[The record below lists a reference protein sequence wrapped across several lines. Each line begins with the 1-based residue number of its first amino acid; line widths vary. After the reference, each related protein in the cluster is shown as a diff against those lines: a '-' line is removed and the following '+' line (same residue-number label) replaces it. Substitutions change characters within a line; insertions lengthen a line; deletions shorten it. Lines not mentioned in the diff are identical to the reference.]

1 MHIALGIVGLFCLL
15 ALGAGAAAYF
25 APGPRAV
32 SGASTDVIVP
42 AGGGMPGVA
51 RALVRAGVIR
61 SRLLFMIAAE
71 LTGAARG
78 LQAGEY
84 VFPDRASMA
93 SVMAAIRAG
102 AVVRYYVTIPE
113 GLTSAQAV
121 AVVNRAG
128 VLVGAAPVPPEGTL
142 LPETYQV
149 ARGETRAHVVAR
161 MTAAREALLARLWA
175 SRAAGLPYRSPKEAV
190 ILASMV
196 EKETAIASERPQ
208 VARVF
213 LNRLAKGMRLESDPT
228 VVYGLTGGEPLGH
241 GLRQSELAKVT
252 PFNTY
257 ANAGLPPTPIANPG
271 RAALEAALRPA
282 SGDALYFVADGSGG
296 HAFSASLAE
305 HLRHVARW
313 RALERRASAG

>member
-1 MHIALGIVGLFCLL
+1 MAISIVGVLCLL
-15 ALGAGAAAYF
+15 GLGAGAAAYF
-25 APGPRAV
+25 APGPRAP
-32 SGASTDVIVP
+32 SGASTNVIVP
-42 AGGGMPGVA
+42 TGGGMPGVA

-71 LTGAARG
+71 LSGAARG

-84 VFPDRASMA
+84 VVPDRASMA
-93 SVMAAIRAG
+93 SIMAAIRAG

-113 GLTSAQAV
+113 GLTSVQAM
-121 AVVNRAG
+121 AVLDRAA
-128 VLVGAAPVPPEGTL
+128 VLVGAAPVPPEGAL

-149 ARGETRAHVVAR
+149 ARGESRAHVVAR

-175 SRAAGLPYRSPKEAV
+175 GRSAGLPYRSPRDAV

-196 EKETAIASERPQ
+196 EKETAIASERPR

-213 LNRLAKGMRLESDPT
+213 LNRLVKGMRLESDPT

-252 PFNTY
+252 AYNTY
-257 ANAGLPPTPIANPG
+257 AIAGLPPTPIANPG
-271 RAALEAALRPA
+271 RAALEAALQPA
-282 SGDALYFVADGSGG
+282 PGDALYFVADGAGG
-296 HAFSASLAE
+296 HVFSASLAE
-305 HLRHVARW
+305 HLRHVAHW
-313 RALERRASAG
+313 RALERRAAAG